1 MRISLTNSNR
11 SFSAAEGQPLLDA
24 ALAAGLRVPHS
35 CQSGNC
41 GSCRAR
47 LKQGSIRYPGGTPL
61 GLSAAEIADGQILLC
76 QARAQTDLVLEPT
89 EIRAAGDAVVKRLPC
104 RIERAERLA
113 HDVLGLHLR
122 LPAVERL
129 EFAAGQYVDVLLSG
143 GRRRSFSIA
152 SSPRDSRSLELHV
165 RRVPN
170 GEFTETLF
178 TKDPCGM
185 LLTIEGP
192 LGLFTIRPPERS
204 AAGGAVSRPLL
215 LVGGGTGL
223 APLKSMLSDLLATGA
238 DSGAAADGEFGRRRE
253 VTLYWGVR
261 AERDL
266 YADAQLCALADV
278 TPGFRYIPVLSEA
291 TSAWAGRRGWVHTA
305 VLADFET
312 LSAHDIYVA
321 GPPAMIDAVSVEFV
335 ARGADPDRLFRDSF
349 DYARDSVARHRSNAA
364 TRS

>member
-11 SFSAAEGQPLLDA
+11 SFSAAGEQPLLEA
-24 ALAAGLRVPHS
+24 ALASGLRLPHR
-35 CQSGNC
+35 CKSGNC

-47 LKQGSIRYPGGTPL
+47 LKQGTIRYPGGAPL
-61 GLSAAEIADGQILLC
+61 GLSAAEVADGQILLC

-89 EIRAAGDAVVKRLPC
+89 EIRAADEPGVKRLPC
-104 RIERAERLA
+104 RIERAELLA
-113 HDVLGLHLR
+113 HDVLALYLR

-152 SSPRDSRSLELHV
+152 SPPQDSRSLELHV
-165 RRVPN
+165 RRVPD

-178 TKDPCGM
+178 ARDPRGM

-192 LGLFTIRPPERS
+192 LGRFTIRPPERGS
-204 AAGGAVSRPLL
+204 AGRAAARPLL
-215 LVGGGTGL
+215 MVGGGTGL
-223 APLKSMLSDLLATGA
+223 APFKSMLS
-238 DSGAAADGEFGRRRE
+238 AAFGGGRTSAPAGDGRE

-261 AERDL
+261 AARDL
-266 YADAQLCALADV
+266 YADSQLRELARV
-278 TPGFRYIPVLSEA
+278 MPGFRYVAVLSEPDA
-291 TSAWAGRRGWVHTA
+291 AWSGRRGWVHAA

-312 LSAHDIYVA
+312 LAGLDIYIA
-321 GPPAMIDAVSVEFV
+321 GPPAMIDAASVGFV
-335 ARGADPDRLFRDSF
+335 AQGADPERLFCDSF
-349 DYARDSVARHRSNAA
+349 DYALDSVARHRSNAA